1 MSRSIN
7 WIYVSYIRFGELLCG
22 EFSKF
27 HPRHRLGKVYLF
39 VYWKI
44 FSLSPTHGSCGQKW
58 KQKVSTTWTIN
69 IIQGVKW
76 DKTQTLDTCHSHY
89 LSSQIGFP
97 WCSLLSDHHVSHPWH
112 LAPSVGE
119 SLGELLACVS
129 CVRVRT
135 RLMSSGQW
143 RDSGEIQ
150 DTWCYVALYEHAG
163 GAKCWVHVWC
173 GESAS
178 WGSIQHSIS

>member
-58 KQKVSTTWTIN
+58 KQKVSTKCTIN

-119 SLGELLACVS
+119 SLGELLACVR
-129 CVRVRT
+129 CARVRT
-135 RLMSSGQW
+135 RLMSSGQ
-143 RDSGEIQ
+143 
-150 DTWCYVALYEHAG
+150 
-163 GAKCWVHVWC
+163 C
-173 GESAS
+173 GETQERFRIPGAMSLCMNMPEVPSAGCMS
-178 WGSIQHSIS
+178 GVGSQHRECPQHSIS